1 MLFVFRL
8 WKPLFFLFFYIPPEK
23 KWSGSHSEFEE
34 FFNFINSYHPTIKF
48 DPPQHNEEDN
58 SCNFLDLKISIENS
72 KIQTDLY
79 RKETSNPRALL
90 PSSAHPGHVTHNIVY
105 SMAFRLLRICSR
117 ENIFEQRL
125 EDLKVN
131 FLLPRQYSPKIVD
144 AEFRKIKNLPGVDF
158 TERRKISLE
167 KKLPKDKETKRII
180 APFTYDP
187 FLPKISSVL
196 KKHYRSLLFKKPE
209 LKPVFEEAPMAA
221 LRQPSNLKKIICRSK
236 MYPVSRAG
244 KFSRNCHKNAPGW
257 KKCGKGAATCC
268 PFALP
273 PTNQVTGLV
282 TGYTHTISDSVNC
295 QTKNC
300 IYYWKC
306 KKSNCKQFPRCEY
319 VGRTTRPFRIR
330 LGEHKQYIRSQ
341 MVDKPSGHHF
351 NQAGHSQSDFAGLIL
366 EHVKSSDPFVL
377 KAREFHLIQKFD
389 CYNNGLNKEPWVWPS
404 SAKPLVIQMIFHAST
419 ENIMSCH
426 LIFSLIAVN
435 KRFINREIYKRVKSN
450 QWI

>member
-1 MLFVFRL
+1 
-8 WKPLFFLFFYIPPEK
+8 
-23 KWSGSHSEFEE
+23 
-34 FFNFINSYHPTIKF
+34 
-48 DPPQHNEEDN
+48 
-58 SCNFLDLKISIENS
+58 
-72 KIQTDLY
+72 
-79 RKETSNPRALL
+79 
-90 PSSAHPGHVTHNIVY
+90 
-105 SMAFRLLRICSR
+105 
-117 ENIFEQRL
+117 
-125 EDLKVN
+125 
-131 FLLPRQYSPKIVD
+131 
-144 AEFRKIKNLPGVDF
+144 
-158 TERRKISLE
+158 
-167 KKLPKDKETKRII
+167 
-180 APFTYDP
+180 
-187 FLPKISSVL
+187 
-196 KKHYRSLLFKKPE
+196 
-209 LKPVFEEAPMAA
+209 MAA

-244 KFSRNCHKNAPGW
+244 KLSRNCHKNAPGW

-389 CYNNGLNKEPWVWPS
+389 CYNNGLNKEP
-404 SAKPLVIQMIFHAST
+404 
-419 ENIMSCH
+419 
-426 LIFSLIAVN
+426 
-435 KRFINREIYKRVKSN
+435 
-450 QWI
+450 

>member
-1 MLFVFRL
+1 MGKLEKILLSKCPRNL
-8 WKPLFFLFFYIPPEK
+8 KQYLHTWRRYIDDIFII
-23 KWSGSHSEFEE
+23 WSGSHSEFEE

-48 DPPQHNEEDN
+48 DPPQHNEEDY

-79 RKETSNPRALL
+79 RKETSKPRALL
-90 PSSAHPGHVTHNIVY
+90 PSSAHPGHVTYNIVY

-244 KFSRNCHKNAPGW
+244 KLSRNCHKNAPGW

-268 PFALP
+268 QFALP

-282 TGYTHTISDSVNC
+282 TGYTHNQSFSELSD
-295 QTKNC
+295 
-300 IYYWKC
+300 
-306 KKSNCKQFPRCEY
+306 KK
-319 VGRTTRPFRIR
+319 
-330 LGEHKQYIRSQ
+330 LYILFE
-341 MVDKPSGHHF
+341 K
-351 NQAGHSQSDFAGLIL
+351 
-366 EHVKSSDPFVL
+366 
-377 KAREFHLIQKFD
+377 
-389 CYNNGLNKEPWVWPS
+389 
-404 SAKPLVIQMIFHAST
+404 
-419 ENIMSCH
+419 
-426 LIFSLIAVN
+426 
-435 KRFINREIYKRVKSN
+435 
-450 QWI
+450 